1 MLLNLQSDLEGL
13 LLSDP
18 ALAEVPV
25 LVERKGLT
33 EEDVVQAIGVYNT
46 RAGSEKVGLVI
57 IVMMPAVRKPR
68 ENAVL
73 QLAVT
78 ATLRI
83 IELPVVNQGATGIGL
98 AAEDCATH
106 LLQLAHNWSPAQGR
120 TLTPDADAIDPAQA
134 PDAHIAYDVNLT
146 WTDGLAQPPKAPR
159 PTITYDEG
167 SEQVTLTCS
176 DQDATIHYTTDGSF
190 PHPENPAATIYNQPL
205 TYQGV
210 IVTHEDGLVTTSQ
223 PFAAASGT
231 QIRAIAI
238 RTGHAPS
245 NLKSITLSTPS

>member
-18 ALAEVPV
+18 ALAQVPV

-33 EEDVVQAIGVYNT
+33 EEDVAQAIGVYNT
-46 RAGSEKVGLVI
+46 RAGSDKVGLVI
-57 IVMMPAVRKPR
+57 IVMMPSVRKPR

-120 TLTPDADAIDPAQA
+120 TLTPDADAIEPTTA

-146 WTDGLAQPPKAPR
+146 WTDGLDFPLKAPR
-159 PTITYDEG
+159 PTISHDAGTG
-167 SEQVTLTCS
+167 QVTITCS
-176 DQDATIHYTTDGSF
+176 DAAADLYYTIDGSF
-190 PHPENPAATIYNQPL
+190 PYPENPEATLYAA
-205 TYQGV
+205 
-210 IVTHEDGLVTTSQ
+210 
-223 PFAAASGT
+223 PFAAAADT
-231 QIRAIAI
+231 TIRAIA
-238 RTGHAPS
+238 RRAGYVPS
-245 NLKSITLSTPS
+245 NLATLTTPSA